1 MIRTLFLNITIQYN
15 YFLGE
20 AAPSPSSGVAKS
32 GLSRRQRKNC
42 RKREKLDNENKLLGV
57 AGSKSSESPGL
68 PGSSCPFSGSSS
80 SLNSQKEGISAGG
93 KKRSSG
99 SLKDREGYGR
109 YKTLGTYESLQGMS
123 DQQIY
128 YWIYR

>member
-1 MIRTLFLNITIQYN
+1 MIA
-15 YFLGE
+15 GE
-20 AAPSPSSGVAKS
+20 SAPSPSPGVAKS

-42 RKREKLDNENKLLGV
+42 RKREKIDIENKQLGL
-57 AGSKSSESPGL
+57 AASKSIETTGL
-68 PGSSCPFSGSSS
+68 PGPSCPLSGSST
-80 SLNSQKEGISAGG
+80 SLNSQKEGSTGAG

-109 YKTLGTYESLQGMS
+109 YKSLETYERLQGMS

-128 YWIYR
+128 YWIYRCGVNVTELNFY